1 MWTLRRA
8 SLPLRKSGLNVRVSC
23 VKLMPN
29 TLVDDEAEISDSPKI
44 VYGNGG
50 FLLRNRCYHSGYGS
64 MGFSVGR
71 RELSSEAGA
80 KDTKDE
86 DDDDLEEGFSELEEG
101 FSELEETP
109 VGDEGEKLLDSD
121 TELSDDSVSEES
133 DIEEPHNELELPLS
147 HNEDEI
153 LEVKI
158 RRRAESELFKAI
170 MAAPGHTIHT
180 ALDKWVE
187 EGKELSRQEI
197 SLAMVNLRKRK
208 MYGRALQLS
217 EWLESK
223 NHLEFA
229 EKDYASRLDLIA
241 KLHGLYKAEVYVE
254 CIPESFR
261 GEIIYQTLM
270 ANCVSQNNLKKVEE
284 IFNKMKD
291 LKFPLKVFVCN
302 QLLLL
307 YKKNDRKKIAD
318 VLLLMEHENVK
329 PSPLTFKILIDVKGQ
344 SNDING
350 MDQIVDKM
358 KAEGI
363 EPDIQTKAIL
373 VGHYISAGLADKA
386 KSLLKEMEGEN
397 LKENR
402 GVCRSLL
409 PLYAN
414 LGMAD
419 DVERVWKVCEAHPW
433 LEECLAAIEAWG
445 KLKKIDE
452 AEAVFE
458 TMSKKW
464 KLTSR
469 NCSVLLKVYA
479 NHKMLLKG
487 KDLIKRMADNGCQI
501 GPLTWDALVKLYVQ
515 AGEVEKADSL
525 LQKAVMQSQVKPL
538 FSSYLTIQE
547 QYAKMGDIHNTEKIF
562 YRMKQ
567 VGYAPRLRQ
576 YQVLIGAYIN
586 AKVPAYGI
594 RDRLKADSVYPNR
607 NLANMLFQVDGFRK
621 SQVSDLL
628 D

>member
-1 MWTLRRA
+1 
-8 SLPLRKSGLNVRVSC
+8 
-23 VKLMPN
+23 
-29 TLVDDEAEISDSPKI
+29 
-44 VYGNGG
+44 
-50 FLLRNRCYHSGYGS
+50 
-64 MGFSVGR
+64 
-71 RELSSEAGA
+71 
-80 KDTKDE
+80 
-86 DDDDLEEGFSELEEG
+86 
-101 FSELEETP
+101 
-109 VGDEGEKLLDSD
+109 
-121 TELSDDSVSEES
+121 
-133 DIEEPHNELELPLS
+133 
-147 HNEDEI
+147 
-153 LEVKI
+153 
-158 RRRAESELFKAI
+158 
-170 MAAPGHTIHT
+170 
-180 ALDKWVE
+180 
-187 EGKELSRQEI
+187 
-197 SLAMVNLRKRK
+197 
-208 MYGRALQLS
+208 
-217 EWLESK
+217 
-223 NHLEFA
+223 
-229 EKDYASRLDLIA
+229 LIA

-291 LKFPLKVFVCN
+291 LEFPLGVFACN

-307 YKKNDRKKIAD
+307 YKRNDRKKIAD

-344 SNDING
+344 SNDIVG

-397 LKENR
+397 LKKNR
-402 GVCRSLL
+402 WVCRSLL

-419 DVERVWKVCEAHPW
+419 EVERVWKVCETHPW

-487 KDLIKRMADNGCQI
+487 KDLIKRMADSGCQI
-501 GPLTWDALVKLYVQ
+501 GPLTWDALIKLYVQ

-594 RDRLKADSVYPNR
+594 RDRLKADNVYPNR
-607 NLANMLFQVDGFRK
+607 NLANMLVQVDGFRK

>member
-1 MWTLRRA
+1 MLNLRRI
-8 SLPLRKSGLNVRVSC
+8 SLPLSRMRGLNVRVSC

-29 TLVDDEAEISDSPKI
+29 TCVENEAGISDSPEI
-44 VYGNGG
+44 VSGNGG

-71 RELSSEAGA
+71 REFSSEAGA

-86 DDDDLEEGFSELEEG
+86 DDELEEG

-121 TELSDDSVSEES
+121 SETELSDDSVSEVS

-147 HNEDEI
+147 HDEGGI
-153 LEVKI
+153 SEVKKFS
-158 RRRAESELFKAI
+158 RKRVESELFKAI
-170 MAAPGHTIHT
+170 MDAPGHSIHT

-187 EGKELSRQEI
+187 DGKELNREEI
-197 SLAMVNLRKRK
+197 SLAMVNLRKHK
-208 MYGRALQLS
+208 MYERALQLS
-217 EWLESK
+217 EWLQSK
-223 NHLEFA
+223 NHLEFV
-229 EKDYASRLDLIA
+229 ERDYASRLDLIA

-254 CIPESFR
+254 SIPKSFR
-261 GEIIYQTLM
+261 GEIIYRTLM
-270 ANCVSQNNLKKVEE
+270 ANCVTQNNMKKAEE

-291 LKFPLKVFVCN
+291 LEFPLTVFVCN

-307 YKKNDRKKIAD
+307 YKRNDRKKIAD
-318 VLLLMEHENVK
+318 LLLLMEHENVK
-329 PSPLTFKILIDVKGQ
+329 PSPLTYKILIDVKGQ
-344 SNDING
+344 SNDIDG

-358 KAEGI
+358 KADGI
-363 EPDIQTKAIL
+363 EPDVQTKAVL

-386 KSLLKEMEGEN
+386 KTLLKEMEGEN

-402 GVCRSLL
+402 WVCRALL

-419 DVERVWKVCEAHPW
+419 EVGRVWKVCETHPW
-433 LEECLAAIEAWG
+433 PEECLAAIEAWG
-445 KLKKIDE
+445 KLSKIDE

-458 TMSKKW
+458 RMSKKW
-464 KLTSR
+464 KLTSKH
-469 NCSVLLKVYA
+469 CSVLLKVYA
-479 NHKMLLKG
+479 NHKMLMKG
-487 KDLIKRMADNGCQI
+487 KDLIKRMADSGCRI
-501 GPLTWDALVKLYVQ
+501 GPLTWDALIKLYVK
-515 AGEVEKADSL
+515 AGEVEKADSV
-525 LQKAVMQSQVKPL
+525 LQKAVMQTQVKPL
-538 FSSYLTIQE
+538 FSSYITIQE
-547 QYAKMGDIHNTEKIF
+547 QYAKRGDIHNTEKIF

-567 VGYAPRLRQ
+567 VGYAPRIRQ
-576 YQVLIGAYIN
+576 YQILIEAYIN

-594 RDRLKADSVYPNR
+594 RDRLKADSIYPNR
-607 NLANMLFQVDGFRK
+607 NLGNMLIQVDGFRK